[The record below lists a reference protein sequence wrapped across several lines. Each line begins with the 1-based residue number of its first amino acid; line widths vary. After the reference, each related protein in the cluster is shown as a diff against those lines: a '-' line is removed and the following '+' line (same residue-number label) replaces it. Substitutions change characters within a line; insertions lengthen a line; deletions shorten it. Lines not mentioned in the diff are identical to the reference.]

1 MRHTTGHQHDVH
13 GDHVHTSGFASTSS
27 TKNIRRQL
35 DIDAAPLTSSFQSIL
50 TQPQNTLNATL
61 PTAPPAPTASTT
73 STASIAST
81 KPPAPPAPTAST
93 TPTALPSALAHL
105 PKPTLQHSKQELIAL
120 VHAARASI
128 VALQM
133 PLKQKTEPTP
143 ILKKE
148 HPSKEQ
154 ELHVVVKP
162 ETYIEPN
169 VIKLNAVI
177 EKLFQENQKLKHTLA
192 KEKAVSDTLVRSV
205 TALKAQ
211 MAEQQNEQKELI
223 ELATSTRQAV
233 VQQNTAN
240 GAFRRTKNSRGS
252 RVPHDVY

>member
-1 MRHTTGHQHDVH
+1 M
-13 GDHVHTSGFASTSS
+13 
-27 TKNIRRQL
+27 
-35 DIDAAPLTSSFQSIL
+35 
-50 TQPQNTLNATL
+50 
-61 PTAPPAPTASTT
+61 
-73 STASIAST
+73 
-81 KPPAPPAPTAST
+81 
-93 TPTALPSALAHL
+93 
-105 PKPTLQHSKQELIAL
+105 

-154 ELHVVVKP
+154 ELHAVHP
-162 ETYIEPN
+162 ETSIEPN
-169 VIKLNAVI
+169 VEIIKLNAVI
-177 EKLFQENQKLKHTLA
+177 EKLFQENQKLKHNLA
-192 KEKAVSDTLVRSV
+192 KEKAVSDTLVQSC
-205 TALKAQ
+205 TALKVQ

-240 GAFRRTKNSRGS
+240 GAFRRTKNSKGQ
-252 RVPHDVY
+252 RVHDVF

>member
-1 MRHTTGHQHDVH
+1 M
-13 GDHVHTSGFASTSS
+13 
-27 TKNIRRQL
+27 
-35 DIDAAPLTSSFQSIL
+35 
-50 TQPQNTLNATL
+50 
-61 PTAPPAPTASTT
+61 
-73 STASIAST
+73 
-81 KPPAPPAPTAST
+81 
-93 TPTALPSALAHL
+93 
-105 PKPTLQHSKQELIAL
+105 

-233 VQQNTAN
+233 VQQHTAN

>member
-1 MRHTTGHQHDVH
+1 M
-13 GDHVHTSGFASTSS
+13 
-27 TKNIRRQL
+27 
-35 DIDAAPLTSSFQSIL
+35 
-50 TQPQNTLNATL
+50 
-61 PTAPPAPTASTT
+61 
-73 STASIAST
+73 
-81 KPPAPPAPTAST
+81 
-93 TPTALPSALAHL
+93 
-105 PKPTLQHSKQELIAL
+105 

-133 PLKQKTEPTP
+133 PLKQKTEPTL